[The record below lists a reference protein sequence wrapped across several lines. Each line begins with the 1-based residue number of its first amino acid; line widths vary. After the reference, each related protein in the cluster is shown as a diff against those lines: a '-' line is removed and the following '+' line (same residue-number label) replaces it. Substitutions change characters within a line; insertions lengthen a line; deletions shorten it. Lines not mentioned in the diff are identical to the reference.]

1 MGSTAQS
8 LINEFRLSTQC
19 TSPSVYQHTTL
30 STSYSMYSLYRL
42 HTIQYILHTILSISR
57 CWMQALIFLLL
68 WHRLVNSVFMY
79 GVTLFCFTALWATS
93 FVALHKLQFSLL
105 NLTTSCALNIQS
117 YHKKLKQ
124 KYDLYGKGTPL
135 TWTFHFAISTF
146 QPYMLNCICNTRQ
159 TLELYAFGSFPEF
172 QCLKFIQDING
183 PCD

>member
-19 TSPSVYQHTTL
+19 TSPSVYQNTTWVQATQCIVSADYTL
-30 STSYSMYSLYRL
+30 YSTFYTLYYL
-42 HTIQYILHTILSISR
+42 ISR

-68 WHRLVNSVFMY
+68 WHRLVNFVFMY
-79 GVTLFCFTALWATS
+79 GITLFCFTALWATS

-124 KYDLYGKGTPL
+124 KCDLYGKGSPL

>member
-1 MGSTAQS
+1 MLLTEIYLKLFG
-8 LINEFRLSTQC
+8 LKEI
-19 TSPSVYQHTTL
+19 
-30 STSYSMYSLYRL
+30 
-42 HTIQYILHTILSISR
+42 IQVTDSIPWVR
-57 CWMQALIFLLL
+57 CASGNVFLLY
-68 WHRLVNSVFMY
+68 HSLVNSVFMC
-79 GVTLFCFTALWATS
+79 GITLFCFTPLWATS

-105 NLTTSCALNIQS
+105 NLTTSCTPNIQS
-117 YHKKLKQ
+117 YQKKLKQ
-124 KYDLYGKGTPL
+124 KCDLYGKGSPL

>member
-68 WHRLVNSVFMY
+68 WHRLVNSVFLY
-79 GVTLFCFTALWATS
+79 GITLFCFTALWATS
-93 FVALHKLQFSLL
+93 FLALHKLQFSLL

-117 YHKKLKQ
+117 YHKKTETKVWFVWQGYTSHL
-124 KYDLYGKGTPL
+124 DISFCN
-135 TWTFHFAISTF
+135 FHFPAI
-146 QPYMLNCICNTRQ
+146 YV
-159 TLELYAFGSFPEF
+159 ELYL
-172 QCLKFIQDING
+172 QH
-183 PCD
+183 